1 MVKHVFARLSYTC
14 PVAMRDNTF
23 RLLKDGADVDFDAD
37 ADDATACDAT
47 AFGDEVCCFFG
58 LG

>member
-1 MVKHVFARLSYTC
+1 MFARLSYTC

-23 RLLKDGADVDFDAD
+23 RLFEDGDDVDFDTDADAD
-37 ADDATACDAT
+37 ADDANACDAT
-47 AFGDEVCCFFG
+47 AFRDKVCCFC